1 MRGSL
6 VPSSLRYLD
15 QVARSGS
22 IQKAAKE
29 LNVAASAI
37 NRQILQLEETLGVAL
52 FERLPRGMRLTSAG
66 DAIVTLSRRWRSDE
80 RQVAA
85 DIQQLQGINQGHVR
99 IVAMDSH
106 VNGFLPQLIE
116 QLAIEHPRIS
126 LEIEIAST
134 DDAVAALMNGRADVA
149 AVFNLSPRRDIHA
162 LWSCPLPLGCVV
174 APGHALAAGDSV
186 SLQEAV
192 AHPVALQNK
201 SLMIRRYLDA
211 RHGWLFSEHQK
222 TVETN
227 SLQLMKILAKSGRY
241 IAFTSE
247 LDVAPELIDGS
258 LVFLPV
264 RDQAAEPQTVSIA
277 IDGRKPLAK
286 IVRIVAEGLA
296 ENIRS
301 TLAAVQ
307 AVSRSTPEES
317 PIRDRPVR

>member
-134 DDAVAALMNGRADVA
+134 DEAVAALMNGRADVA

-258 LVFLPV
+258 LLFLPV
-264 RDQAAEPQTVSIA
+264 RDQAAEPQSVSIA

-307 AVSRSTPEES
+307 AVSRPARRTTSEPE
-317 PIRDRPVR
+317 

>member
-37 NRQILQLEETLGVAL
+37 NRQILQLEETLGVPL

-106 VNGFLPQLIE
+106 VNGFLPQLIDR
-116 QLAIEHPRIS
+116 LAIEHPRIS

-149 AVFNLSPRRDIHA
+149 AVFNLSPRRDIHV
-162 LWSCPLPLGCVV
+162 LWGSPLPLGCVV
-174 APGHALAAGDSV
+174 APGHPLAAGGSV

-258 LVFLPV
+258 LLFLPV

-286 IVRIVAEGLA
+286 IVRIVAEELA
-296 ENIRS
+296 SNIQS
-301 TLAAVQ
+301 SLAAVH
-307 AVSRSTPEES
+307 AVSGPICETEQPRSV
-317 PIRDRPVR
+317 I